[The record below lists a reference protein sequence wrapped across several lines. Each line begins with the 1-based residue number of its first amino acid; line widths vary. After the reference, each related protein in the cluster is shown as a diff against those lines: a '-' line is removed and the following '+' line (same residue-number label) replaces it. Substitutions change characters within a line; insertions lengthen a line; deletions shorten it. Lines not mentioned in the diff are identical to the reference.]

1 MGLKQN
7 KQEKKE
13 SNKEKEEK
21 EYEKSENKEN
31 TNVEKIQKENE
42 ELKNSNNNFN
52 NKNNTNINLLKT
64 ISLGLFKKNV
74 YNNRANIFISCK
86 DNNIYIAYGVT
97 SLDLE
102 CYDVLNDNKFII
114 IKQLHNIPF
123 DSCRYSYD
131 ELISKKKKVKYY

>member
-1 MGLKQN
+1 MRLEQN
-7 KQEKKE
+7 KEEKKE

-21 EYEKSENKEN
+21 EHEKSN
-31 TNVEKIQKENE
+31 QKENE
-42 ELKNSNNNFN
+42 ELKNSNDNFDI
-52 NKNNTNINLLKT
+52 KNNTNINLLKT

>member
-1 MGLKQN
+1 MIL
-7 KQEKKE
+7 
-13 SNKEKEEK
+13 
-21 EYEKSENKEN
+21 
-31 TNVEKIQKENE
+31 I
-42 ELKNSNNNFN
+42 L
-52 NKNNTNINLLKT
+52 KNNTNINLLKT
-64 ISLGLFKKNV
+64 ISLDLFKKNV

-131 ELISKKKKVKYY
+131 VLNSRDLLITCSYVEVKIVNFKKEKSQVLLTLNFKSEGMIYINIIFIIYF